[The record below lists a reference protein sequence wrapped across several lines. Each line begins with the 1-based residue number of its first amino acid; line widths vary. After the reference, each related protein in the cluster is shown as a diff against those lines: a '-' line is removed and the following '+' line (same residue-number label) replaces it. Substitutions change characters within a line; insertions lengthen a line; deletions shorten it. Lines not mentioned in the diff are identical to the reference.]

1 MSGSSHF
8 SRVPSHFYF
17 NCLPSH
23 YYCLIKICNMK
34 TKIYLLL
41 FMMMSCGLG
50 IGCKRGHRTG
60 SSNVSLTVEEN
71 DSRFSIFADYNPA
84 NTKKVESVLDKYLK
98 ETNDASF
105 TNTQIDADM
114 TLSNRT
120 VFHIKH
126 ICGEL
131 KIEVNKD
138 KNPAHTIETFKK
150 MAEELKGV
158 L

>member
-1 MSGSSHF
+1 
-8 SRVPSHFYF
+8 
-17 NCLPSH
+17 
-23 YYCLIKICNMK
+23 MK
-34 TKIYLLL
+34 TKTYLLFAL
-41 FMMMSCGLG
+41 VMFCGMN
-50 IGCKRGHRTG
+50 IDCKRGNRTG

-71 DSRFSIFADYNPA
+71 DNRFSIFADYNPA

-98 ETNDASF
+98 DADDPSF
-105 TNTQIDADM
+105 ANTQIDADM

-126 ICGEL
+126 ISGEL
-131 KIEVNKD
+131 KIELDKD
-138 KNPAHTIETFKK
+138 KNPVHTVRTFKK